1 MADSRMKNA
10 IIVGATSGIGLALA
24 EQLVARSYQVGI
36 TGRRHELL
44 EEFRQKHGENVC
56 WRCMDVCDPDS
67 ATVAFTGLVEELGDV
82 DLVVISAGTCAI
94 NHDLAWELEAKT
106 IATNVNGFAAIATAA
121 MKIFLDQGYGHLVGI
136 SSIAALRGSR
146 EAPAYNASK
155 AFVSNYLEGLRIKA
169 ARSRLPIY
177 VTDILP
183 GFVDTAMAQGDGLF
197 WIATPQKAAK
207 QILEA
212 VDNRKHR
219 AYITRR
225 WRLIAWLMK
234 ALPDFIYERF

>member
-1 MADSRMKNA
+1 MAESKTKNA

-24 EQLVARSYQVGI
+24 EQLVARGCQLGI

-44 EEFRQKHGENVC
+44 EEFRKKHGEGVC
-56 WRCMDVCDPDS
+56 WRCMDVCDPDA
-67 ATVAFTGLVEELGDV
+67 ATTAFNGLVEELGGV
-82 DLVVISAGTCAI
+82 DLVVISAGTGAI
-94 NHDLAWELEAKT
+94 NSDLVWEPEAKT
-106 IATNVNGFAAIATAA
+106 IATNVYGFAAIATAA
-121 MKIFLDQGYGHLVGI
+121 MKLFIDQGYGHLAAI

-155 AFVSNYLEGLRIKA
+155 AFVSNYLEGLRVKA

-183 GFVDTAMAQGDGLF
+183 GFVDTAMAQGEGLF
-197 WIATPQKAAK
+197 WVATPHKAAQ
-207 QILEA
+207 QILA
-212 VDNRKHR
+212 AIDAKKRR

-225 WRLIAWLMK
+225 WHLIAWLMK
-234 ALPDFIYERF
+234 YLPDFLYERL